1 MDFCVYSKTLAYYL
15 RTQGFQ
21 IKKTAPNYKQPE
33 EDVYYF
39 ENTEELS
46 KAVKSYISKCSNDS
60 FTAKKFAKV
69 EGDDTDRVLVIK

>member
-46 KAVKSYISKCSNDS
+46 KAVKS
-60 FTAKKFAKV
+60 
-69 EGDDTDRVLVIK
+69 

>member
-1 MDFCVYSKTLAYYL
+1 MDFFFFFKTLADYL
-15 RTQGFQ
+15 IIQGFQ

-46 KAVKSYISKCSNDS
+46 KAVKSYISKHKQERNNG
-60 FTAKKFAKV
+60 KEKV
-69 EGDDTDRVLVIK
+69 SKSKINKNRS

>member
-46 KAVKSYISKCSNDS
+46 KAVKSYISKHKQERNNG
-60 FTAKKFAKV
+60 KEKV
-69 EGDDTDRVLVIK
+69 SKSKINKGRS

>member
-46 KAVKSYISKCSNDS
+46 KAVKSYISKHKQERSNG
-60 FTAKKFAKV
+60 KEKV
-69 EGDDTDRVLVIK
+69 SKSNINKDRS